1 MERRTKIVCTL
12 GPAVAS
18 QEGILRLVQDG
29 MDVARMNFS
38 HGDHADHEQN
48 YRWVREAT
56 DATGRAVGV
65 LGDLQGPKIRL
76 GRFAEG
82 ATFWADGEEVRIT
95 VDDVEGTHDRVS
107 TTYKHLAK
115 DAKPGDR
122 LLVDDGK
129 VALVCKEVDGND
141 VVCEVVEGGPVSNN
155 KGVSLP
161 GMDISVPALSEKDI
175 EDLRFGLKLGVDFI
189 ALSFVR
195 SPQDVELVHQIMDE
209 EGRRVPV
216 IAKLE
221 KPEAVEALESIIL
234 AFDGIMVARG
244 DLGVECPLEQVPL
257 VQKCAIQIAREN
269 AKPVIVAT
277 QMLDSMIENSRPTR
291 AEASDVANA
300 VLDGADAVMLSGET
314 SVGVDPHNVVRTMSR
329 IVTSAETDGKVPELA
344 HIPRTKRGVI
354 SYSARDIAERLN
366 AKALVSFTSS
376 GDTAKRVARLRS
388 RLPLLV
394 FTPYQAVRSQL
405 ALTWGAQTFLTPTM
419 PSTDDMLAEID
430 NQLLA
435 MEQYNQDDMMVV
447 VAGTPPGISG
457 NTNMIHVHLLGE
469 ETTAPPE
476 VLAAAEH
483 AKSLEEAEANLQRA
497 KANAAKAEKAEED
510 K

>member
-1 MERRTKIVCTL
+1 MNRRTKIVCTL
-12 GPAVAS
+12 GPAVAN
-18 QEGILRLVQDG
+18 QDAIQRLVMDG
-29 MDVARMNFS
+29 MNVARLNMS
-38 HGDHADHEQN
+38 HGEHADHEQN

-56 DATGRAVGV
+56 DRTGKAVGI
-65 LGDLQGPKIRL
+65 LADLQGPKIRL
-76 GRFAEG
+76 GRFIDG
-82 ATFWADGEEVRIT
+82 ATVWENGETVRIT
-95 VDDVEGTHDRVS
+95 VDDIEGTHDRVS
-107 TTYKHLAK
+107 TTYKNLAK

-129 VALVCKEVDGND
+129 VALICVEVDGND

-175 EDLRFGLKLGVDFI
+175 RDLRFALNLGVDFI

-195 SPQDVELVHQIMDE
+195 SPQDVELVRAIMDE

-221 KPEAVEALESIIL
+221 KPEAVDALESIVL

-244 DLGVECPLEQVPL
+244 DLGVELPLEQVPL
-257 VQKCAIQIAREN
+257 VQKRAIQIAREN

-329 IVTSAETDGKVPELA
+329 IVSYAETDGEVPDLA

-366 AKALVSFTSS
+366 AKALVAYTTS
-376 GDTAKRVARLRS
+376 GDTAKRLARLHS
-388 RLPLLV
+388 YLPLLA
-394 FTPYQAVRSQL
+394 FTPHPEVRSQL
-405 ALTWGAQTFLTPTM
+405 ALTWGCETFLVDPVHNTDEINVQIDEYLLDVDGYHR
-419 PSTDDMLAEID
+419 DDM
-430 NQLLA
+430 
-435 MEQYNQDDMMVV
+435 VV
-447 VAGTPPGISG
+447 IVAGTPPGESG

-469 ETTAPPE
+469 DTS
-476 VLAAAEH
+476 V
-483 AKSLEEAEANLQRA
+483 K
-497 KANAAKAEKAEED
+497 K
-510 K
+510 

>member
-18 QEGILRLVQDG
+18 REGILGLVKAG
-29 MDVARMNFS
+29 MNVARMNMS
-38 HGDHADHEQN
+38 HGDHADHEKN
-48 YRWVREAT
+48 YQWVREAT
-56 DATGRAVGV
+56 DETGRAVGI
-65 LGDLQGPKIRL
+65 LADLQGPKIRL
-76 GRFAEG
+76 GRFIDG
-82 ATFWADGEEVRIT
+82 ATVWENGEIVRIT
-95 VDDVEGTHDRVS
+95 VDDIEGTHDRVS
-107 TTYKHLAK
+107 TTYKNLAK

-129 VALVCKEVDGND
+129 VALRCVEVDGND

-175 EDLRFGLKLGVDFI
+175 ADLRFALKLGVDII

-195 SPQDVELVHQIMDE
+195 SPADVELVHAIMDE
-209 EGRRVPV
+209 EGRRCPV

-221 KPEAVEALESIIL
+221 KPEAMDALESIVL
-234 AFDGIMVARG
+234 AFDGIMIARG

-257 VQKCAIQIAREN
+257 FQKRAIQIAREN

-277 QMLDSMIENSRPTR
+277 QMLDSMIENLRPTR

-314 SVGVDPHNVVRTMSR
+314 SVGIDPANVVRTMSR
-329 IVTSAETDGKVPELA
+329 IVSYAEIDGRVPNLA

-366 AKALVSFTSS
+366 AKALVAFTSS
-376 GDTAKRVARLRS
+376 GDTAKRVARLHS
-388 RLPLLV
+388 QLPLLV
-394 FTPYQAVRSQL
+394 FTPHQEVRSQL
-405 ALTWGAQTFLTPTM
+405 ALTWGVETFLTDEVKD
-419 PSTDDMLAEID
+419 TDEMMRTID
-430 NQLLA
+430 EQLLA
-435 MEQYNQDDMMVV
+435 LDTYSEDDMIVL
-447 VAGTPPGISG
+447 VAGTPPGVQG
-457 NTNMIHVHLLGE
+457 NTNMIHVHHLGE
-469 ETTAPPE
+469 D
-476 VLAAAEH
+476 LNG
-483 AKSLEEAEANLQRA
+483 L
-497 KANAAKAEKAEED
+497 
-510 K
+510 